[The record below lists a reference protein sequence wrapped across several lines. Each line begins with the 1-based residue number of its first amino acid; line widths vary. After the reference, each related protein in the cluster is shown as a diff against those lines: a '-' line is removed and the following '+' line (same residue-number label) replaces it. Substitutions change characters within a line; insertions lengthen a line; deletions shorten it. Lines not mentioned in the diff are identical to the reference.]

1 METLPYESMIDH
13 SPMAFAY
20 HRIILDEAGK
30 PCDYVFLRINPAF
43 EEMTGLTSAIIGKRV
58 TEVLPGIRGEAF
70 DYIAAYGAISLDGG
84 NAEFE
89 EYMEA
94 LGRWYRIQVYSP
106 EKLCFVV
113 NFLDVTKERKQV
125 EEHVRLLRLLKE
137 NELQFHWIIDN
148 LPFSLSIVALD
159 GTIRYSNPLGFKL
172 FELEETDLSNQTTLP
187 IWIHPED
194 RLRFIEAVQQNGLIK
209 DWEMHLR
216 TMRGKELWAMGSA
229 MIIDYQGEPCTL
241 STHHDITERKG
252 MEEMLRESEE
262 KFRLIF
268 EHAAESIL
276 VVQDNQIQICNSM
289 TQTLT
294 GFHEEELLRIPFDE
308 LACPEDRS
316 LVAHNYQKRLADKM
330 NEGKQQYRIVK
341 KNGEIALVEMNG
353 VRILWNGLPAIQYFV
368 IDITEQKKAE
378 LALKASEEKYRL
390 ITDFAS
396 DVIWVFNYS
405 KWAFSYI
412 SPSVYPLFGYRP
424 EEAMQTNVEILVAR
438 ESLEQI
444 KQRFPQWL
452 QALRNGS
459 SMDEPYISEI
469 QNIHRDGRPIWVE
482 TSSKYRYNAEG
493 EIEIVGVTR
502 TIEERKRAEREILYL
517 SYHDHLTGL
526 YNRRFYELE
535 LQRLDAQQH
544 LPISFILADVN
555 GLKLTNDAFGHM
567 TGDQMLTRI
576 ASLLQGA
583 CRADDVLARIGGDEF
598 VILLPRTDREEAERI
613 IRYLEQTLAEEQN
626 EFMIFSVSF
635 GSATKESVEQKMTD
649 IFLEAENAMYTRKL
663 RDSSQVHNET
673 VGRILR
679 TLYAKSPAEEAHNR
693 QVSEIA
699 HTLAVA
705 MGLGEELVQE
715 TAAAALVHDIGK
727 ISLSDR
733 VLFQAEPLTEEEWME
748 FRRHPER
755 GYRILKSA
763 SEYAS
768 LAPIIL
774 YHHERMDG
782 KGFPKGLSGEAIPL
796 PSRILAVADAYDS
809 MTSPRGNQTRFSPE
823 EALKELR
830 RNAGTRFDRDVV
842 RTFAETVC
850 KSIGA
855 NGKLR

>member
-30 PCDYVFLRINPAF
+30 PCDYEFLRINPAF
-43 EEMTGLTSAIIGKRV
+43 EEITGLTSAVIGKRV
-58 TEVLPGIRGEAF
+58 TEVLPNINEEVF
-70 DYIAAYGAISLDGG
+70 DYIAAYGAISLEGG
-84 NAEFE
+84 TAEFE

-106 EKLCFVV
+106 EKYCFVV
-113 NFLDVTKERKQV
+113 HFLDVTKERKQV
-125 EEHVRLLRLLKE
+125 EEHARLMRLLQE
-137 NELQFHWIIDN
+137 NELQFHRIIDN

-159 GTIRYSNPLGFKL
+159 GTIRYANPLGFKL
-172 FELEETDLSNQTTLP
+172 FELEEADLTNQTTLP
-187 IWIHPED
+187 IWLHPED
-194 RLRFIEAVQQNGLIK
+194 RLRFVEAVQKYGLIK
-209 DWEMHLR
+209 DWEMHLQ
-216 TMRGKELWAMGSA
+216 TMLGKELWAMGSA

-252 MEEMLRESEE
+252 MEERLRESEE

-268 EHAAESIL
+268 EHAVESIL
-276 VVQDNQIQICNSM
+276 VVQDNRIQICNSM

-294 GFHEEELLRIPFDE
+294 GFNEKELLLMPFGE

-316 LVAHNYQKRLADKM
+316 FVAHNYQKRLADKM
-330 NEGKQQYRIVK
+330 NKSKQQYRIVK
-341 KNGEIALVEMNG
+341 KTGEIAWVEMNG
-353 VRILWNGLPAIQYFV
+353 VRILWNRMPAIQYFV

-396 DVIWVFNYS
+396 DVIWVFNYTQGV
-405 KWAFSYI
+405 FTYI
-412 SPSVYPLFGYRP
+412 SPSVYSLFGYRP
-424 EEAMQTNVEILVAR
+424 EEAMQANLDILVAR

-444 KQRFPQWL
+444 KQRFPQRF
-452 QALRNGS
+452 QALQSGT
-459 SMDEPYISEI
+459 SMDEPYIAEI
-469 QNIHRDGRPIWVE
+469 QNLHRDGHPIWVE
-482 TSSKYRYNAEG
+482 TSSKYRYNAAG

-502 TIEERKRAEREILYL
+502 NIEERKRAEREILYL
-517 SYHDHLTGL
+517 SYHDQLTGL
-526 YNRRFYELE
+526 HNRRFYELE
-535 LQRLDAQQH
+535 LQRLDTEQH
-544 LPISFILADVN
+544 LPVSFILADVN

-567 TGDQMLTRI
+567 TGDQMLIRI

-583 CRADDVLARIGGDEF
+583 CRADDVIARVGGDEF
-598 VILLPRTDREEAERI
+598 VILLPRTDRDQVERI
-613 IRYLEQTLAEEQN
+613 ICHLEQTLAEKQN

-635 GSATKESVEQKMTD
+635 GSATKDSAEQKMTD
-649 IFLEAENAMYTRKL
+649 VFLEAENAMYTRKL
-663 RDSSQVHNET
+663 RDSNQVHNET
-673 VGRILR
+673 VRRILR
-679 TLYAKSPAEEAHNR
+679 NLYAKSPAEEAHNR
-693 QVSEIA
+693 QVSEISR
-699 HTLAVA
+699 TIAVS
-705 MGLGEELVQE
+705 MGLSEELVQE

-727 ISLSDR
+727 ICLSDR
-733 VLFQAEPLTEEEWME
+733 VLFQEEPLTEEEWME

-774 YHHERMDG
+774 CHHERMDG

-809 MTSPRGNQTRFSPE
+809 MTSPRGNQIRLSPE
-823 EALKELR
+823 DALNELC
-830 RNAGTRFDRDVV
+830 RNAGTEFDREVV
-842 RTFAETVC
+842 EAFAETVR
-850 KSIGA
+850 KGIL
-855 NGKLR
+855 K

>member
-30 PCDYVFLRINPAF
+30 PCDYEFLRINPAF
-43 EEMTGLTSAIIGKRV
+43 EKMTGLTSAIIGKRV

-84 NAEFE
+84 IAEFE

-106 EKLCFVV
+106 EKFCFVV

-137 NELQFHWIIDN
+137 NELQFHRIIDN

-229 MIIDYQGEPCTL
+229 MMIDYQGEPCTL

-262 KFRLIF
+262 K
-268 EHAAESIL
+268 
-276 VVQDNQIQICNSM
+276 
-289 TQTLT
+289 
-294 GFHEEELLRIPFDE
+294 
-308 LACPEDRS
+308 
-316 LVAHNYQKRLADKM
+316 
-330 NEGKQQYRIVK
+330 
-341 KNGEIALVEMNG
+341 
-353 VRILWNGLPAIQYFV
+353 
-368 IDITEQKKAE
+368 
-378 LALKASEEKYRL
+378 YRL

-396 DVIWVFNYS
+396 DVIWVFNYTQ
-405 KWAFSYI
+405 WAFTYI
-412 SPSVYPLFGYRP
+412 SPSVYPLFGYHP
-424 EEAMQTNVEILVAR
+424 EEAMQTNVDILVAR

-444 KQRFPQWL
+444 KQRFPQRL
-452 QALRNGS
+452 QALQSGT
-459 SMDEPYISEI
+459 SMDEPYIAEI
-469 QNIHRDGRPIWVE
+469 QNLHRDGHPIWVE
-482 TSSKYRYNAEG
+482 TSSKYRYNADG
-493 EIEIVGVTR
+493 EVEIVGVAR
-502 TIEERKRAEREILYL
+502 NIEECKRAEREILYL

-526 YNRRFYELE
+526 HNRRFYELE
-535 LQRLDAQQH
+535 LQRLNTEEH
-544 LPISFILADVN
+544 LPVSFILADVN
-555 GLKLTNDAFGHM
+555 GLKLMNDAFGHM
-567 TGDQMLTRI
+567 KGDQMLIRI
-576 ASLLQGA
+576 ASLLQRA
-583 CRADDVLARIGGDEF
+583 CRADDVIARIGGDEF
-598 VILLPRTDREEAERI
+598 VILLPHTDREEAERI
-613 IRYLEQTLAEEQN
+613 IRCLEQTLAEEQN

-635 GSATKESVEQKMTD
+635 GSATKDSVEQKMTD

-663 RDSSQVHNET
+663 RDSNQVHNET

-693 QVSEIA
+693 QVSEISR
-699 HTLAVA
+699 TIAVA
-705 MGLGEELVQE
+705 MELSEELVQE

-774 YHHERMDG
+774 CHHERMDG

-823 EALKELR
+823 EALEELR

>member
-1 METLPYESMIDH
+1 METLPYESMFDH

-58 TEVLPGIRGEAF
+58 TEVLPNIREEAF
-70 DYIAAYGAISLDGG
+70 DYIAVYGAISLEGG
-84 NAEFE
+84 TAEFE

-106 EKLCFVV
+106 EKYCFVV

-125 EEHVRLLRLLKE
+125 EEHARLMRLLQE
-137 NELQFHWIIDN
+137 NELQFHRIIDN

-172 FELEETDLSNQTTLP
+172 FELEETDLSNPTTTLP
-187 IWIHPED
+187 IWVHPED
-194 RLRFIEAVQQNGLIK
+194 RLHFIEAVQQNGLIK

-229 MIIDYQGEPCTL
+229 MMIDYQGEPCTL

-276 VVQDNQIQICNSM
+276 VVQNNRIQICNSV

-294 GFHEEELLRIPFDE
+294 GFHEEELLHMPFDE

-316 LVAHNYQKRLADKM
+316 FAAQHYRKRLTDTR

-341 KNGEIALVEMNG
+341 KSGEMALVEMNG

-368 IDITEQKKAE
+368 IDITEQKKGE

-405 KWAFSYI
+405 RWAFTYV
-412 SPSVYPLFGYRP
+412 SPSVYSLLGYQP
-424 EEAMQTNVEILVAR
+424 EEAMQTQLDILVAR

-444 KQRFPQWL
+444 KYKFPKRIQDL
-452 QALRNGS
+452 ESGTS
-459 SMDEPYISEI
+459 FDEPYIAEFR
-469 QNIHRDGRPIWVE
+469 NLHRNGHSIWVE

-502 TIEERKRAEREILYL
+502 NIEERKRAEQEILYL

-526 YNRRFYELE
+526 YNRRFYEME
-535 LQRLDAQQH
+535 LRRLDAQQH
-544 LPISFILADVN
+544 LPVSFILADVN

-567 TGDQMLTRI
+567 TGDQMLIRI

-583 CRADDVLARIGGDEF
+583 CRTDDVLARIGGDEF
-598 VILLPRTDREEAERI
+598 VMLLPRTDREEAERI
-613 IRYLEQTLAEEQN
+613 IRHLEQTLAEEQN

-635 GSATKESVEQKMTD
+635 GSATKDAVEQKMTD
-649 IFLEAENAMYTRKL
+649 VFLEAENAMYTRKL

-693 QVSEIA
+693 EVSEISRI
-699 HTLAVA
+699 LAVA
-705 MGLGEELVQE
+705 MGLGEELVHE

-727 ISLSDR
+727 ISLSEK
-733 VLFQAEPLTEEEWME
+733 VLLKAEPLTEEEWTE

-763 SEYAS
+763 SEYAA

-774 YHHERMDG
+774 SHHERTDG

-796 PSRILAVADAYDS
+796 PSRILAVADAYTT
-809 MTSPRGNQTRFSPE
+809 MTSPRGNQTPFSPE
-823 EALKELR
+823 EALEELC
-830 RNAGTRFDRDVV
+830 RNAGTQFDREVV
-842 RTFAETVC
+842 RAFAETVC

-855 NGKLR
+855 K